1 MLSTDEI
8 TEIFYLTDE
17 FSKEFDMT
25 LLKHQLRDDNGKR
38 HRNKPNRLSD
48 SEIMTILVAFH
59 LSGMRC
65 LKHYYLFY
73 VCKHLNSSFPH
84 LVSYSRFVELQQ
96 QVLLPLVLFLKSCR
110 MGQTTVAGI
119 NFIDSTSLKV
129 RHIKREHSKSKV
141 FDGIA
146 TKGCGTMGWFFGFKL
161 HIIINDK
168 GEIISFILTQANVD
182 DRYPLSIDSFIR
194 NVSGKL
200 YGDRGYISKKLAEI
214 LFVDGIQLVYKM
226 RNNMKGGE
234 LPLQD
239 RLMLRKRAVIE
250 SVNDELK
257 NICQIEHTRH
267 RCFTNFITNLIAG
280 LLAYSFLPK
289 KPSIKVDIVKDKQLS
304 LF

>member
-1 MLSTDEI
+1 MLTANEV
-8 TEIFYLTDE
+8 TEIFYLSDE
-17 FSKEFDMT
+17 FSKEFALT
-25 LLKHQLRDDNGKR
+25 FKKHVLHEDKDKK

-48 SEIMTILVAFH
+48 SEVMTILIAFH
-59 LSGMRC
+59 LSGMRN
-65 LKHYYLFY
+65 LKHFYLFY
-73 VCKHLNSSFPH
+73 VCRHMSEDFPG
-84 LVSYSRFVELQQ
+84 LVSYNRFVKLQQ
-96 QVLLPLVLFLKSCR
+96 RVALPLVLFLKTCR
-110 MGQTTVAGI
+110 MGKCTGI
-119 NFIDSTSLKV
+119 SFIDSTALKV
-129 RHIKREHSKSKV
+129 CHIKREHSNKV

-146 TKGCGTMGWFFGFKL
+146 TKGKTSMCWFFGFKL

-168 GEIISFILTQANVD
+168 GEILSFVITQGNVD
-182 DRYPLSIDSFIR
+182 DRQPLSMESFIR

-200 YGDRGYISKKLAEI
+200 YADRGYVSQKLAEI
-214 LFVDGIQLVYKM
+214 LFVDGIHFVAKM
-226 RNNMKGGE
+226 RNNMKAGE

-289 KPSIKVDIVKDKQLS
+289 KPSIKVDYVDDRQLM

>member
-1 MLSTDEI
+1 MLSINEV
-8 TEIFYLTDE
+8 TEIFYLSDE
-17 FSKEFDMT
+17 FSKEYGSTFQKH
-25 LLKHQLRDDNGKR
+25 LLEDGSGKR
-38 HRNKPNRLSD
+38 RRNKPNRLSD
-48 SEIMTILVAFH
+48 SEVMTILIAFH
-59 LSGMRC
+59 LSGMRN

-73 VCKHLNSSFPH
+73 VCKHLTEEFPS
-84 LVSYSRFVELQQ
+84 LVSYNRFVELQQ
-96 QVLLPLVLFLKSCR
+96 RVALPLVLFLKTCR
-110 MGQTTVAGI
+110 MGTCTGI
-119 NFIDSTSLKV
+119 SFIDSTALKV
-129 RHIKREHSKSKV
+129 CHIKREHQNKV
-141 FDGIA
+141 FDGTA
-146 TKGCGTMGWFFGFKL
+146 TKGKSTLGWFFGFKL
-161 HIIINDK
+161 HIIINDR
-168 GEIISFILTQANVD
+168 GEIISFVITQGNVD
-182 DRYPLSIDSFIR
+182 DRQPLSMESFIR

-200 YGDRGYISKKLAEI
+200 YADRGYISQKLAEV
-214 LFVDGIQLVYKM
+214 LFVDGIHFVAKM

-289 KPSIKVDIVKDKQLS
+289 KPSIKVDYVDQKQLI

>member
-1 MLSTDEI
+1 MLTVNEVTD
-8 TEIFYLTDE
+8 IFYLSDE
-17 FSKEFDMT
+17 FSKEFDVAYKKHH
-25 LLKHQLRDDNGKR
+25 LKEDNGKK
-38 HRNKPNRLSD
+38 HRNKPNRLSN
-48 SEIMTILVAFH
+48 SEVMTILMAFH
-59 LSGMRC
+59 LSGMRN

-73 VCKHLNSSFPH
+73 VCKHLKEEFPN

-96 QVLLPLVLFLKSCR
+96 KVALPLVMFLKTCR
-110 MGQTTVAGI
+110 MGSCTGI
-119 NFIDSTSLKV
+119 SFIDSTALKV
-129 RHIKREHSKSKV
+129 CHIKREHQNRV

-146 TKGCGTMGWFFGFKL
+146 TKGKSTLGWFFGFKL

-168 GEIISFILTQANVD
+168 GEILSFVITQGNID
-182 DRYPLSIDSFIR
+182 DRYPLSMESFIR

-200 YGDRGYISKKLAEI
+200 YADRGYVSQKLAEI
-214 LFVDGIQLVYKM
+214 LFVDGIHFVAKM

-267 RCFTNFITNLIAG
+267 RCFANFITNLIAG

-289 KPSIKVDIVKDKQLS
+289 KPSIKVDFIKDKQLC